1 MKNEVMLR
9 NSIRLRAG
17 VQSVW
22 TALTDPAM
30 TRHYMYGCEALSDW
44 KVGSSL
50 VWKGA
55 MDGKVYVKG
64 NIVEIQRDKLLSYT
78 VIDPDSGIEDIPS
91 NYLTVTLELS
101 EEGRDTILSVTTGD
115 FSVVADGET
124 RYKHSLGGWEYVLKG
139 LKDLVE
145 KPH

>member
-17 VQSVW
+17 IQSVW

-78 VIDPDSGIEDIPS
+78 VIDPNSGIEDIPS